1 MKKLKEVEQKP
12 RKKREKKE
20 KNKRTVM
27 ILFDPNKIIIKLGLI
42 KYTYF
47 KS

>member
-20 KNKRTVM
+20 KNKKPVI
-27 ILFDPNKIIIKLGLI
+27 ILFDPNNIIINWD
-42 KYTYF
+42 
-47 KS
+47 